1 MRKLALEAKM
11 LKYCP
16 ICNKRLNQ
24 SIKNGYTYYKSYT
37 CNECSANIK
46 ISKIHSIYYSI
57 NNTIY
62 YKNNNSIIYCWNSNN
77 KTSNISFY
85 YYFNKDLWFRVN
97 NTIPITINNL
107 SIKDAFKYVK
117 KYTENNIFL

>member
-24 SIKNGYTYYKSYT
+24 NIELKYTYYKSYS
-37 CNECSANIK
+37 CNECNADIK

-62 YKNNNSIIYCWNSNN
+62 YKTNNSIIYCWNYNN
-77 KTSNISFY
+77 KASNISFY
-85 YYFNKDLWFRVN
+85 YFFNKDLWFRIN

-117 KYTENNIFL
+117 KYTEHNIFL

>member
-46 ISKIHSIYYSI
+46 ISKIHS
-57 NNTIY
+57 
-62 YKNNNSIIYCWNSNN
+62 IYCWNSNN